1 MARKIISPT
10 TPNKRYVNYLFA
22 RTFPVWKKY
31 EIGAPVI
38 KQVPKNSAWIIHW
51 WRNTEEL
58 SDMDKYHLDV
68 LVRAKS
74 MFKKVV
80 VFYSSI
86 YPPPKE
92 LAGCYIVRIANDV
105 TRGENNSFIETLAQC
120 LLGNCDYVL
129 RTHFK
134 LKKNYDEGRKKN
146 VRFWCKLMYDECFN
160 VSGFDTPTY
169 GAIDCHDRRWLD
181 PYLAALPG
189 KWHDLVDSTYQN
201 HYAGSFIWYN
211 CKRFREWASANNVTL
226 DDIKQLNGD
235 EVQGKPWLCEVLI
248 TAIFKEINAKYH
260 IDFSPYVIFDY
271 FILHGRDF
279 NALVNGIKNCD

>member
-1 MARKIISPT
+1 MTTKITSPKI
-10 TPNKRYVNYLFA
+10 PNKRYINFMLA

-38 KQVPKNSAWIIHW
+38 KQVPKNSCWIIHW

-74 MFKKVV
+74 MFKKVI

-92 LAGCYIVRIANDV
+92 LDGCYVVRIANDV

-160 VSGFDTPTY
+160 VSGFDTSTY

-189 KWHDLVDSTYQN
+189 KWHGLVDSTYQN

-211 CKRFREWASANNVTL
+211 AKRFREWASVNKVTL

-271 FILHGRDF
+271 FILNGRDY
-279 NALVNGIKNCD
+279 NALVNGVKK

>member
-1 MARKIISPT
+1 MTTKITSPKI
-10 TPNKRYVNYLFA
+10 PNKRYVNYMLA

-31 EIGAPVI
+31 EIEAPVI

-58 SDMDKYHLDV
+58 SEIDKYHLDV

-74 MFKKVV
+74 MFKKVI

-92 LAGCYIVRIANDV
+92 LDGCTIVRIANDV
-105 TRGENNSFIETLAQC
+105 SRGENNSFIETLAQC
-120 LLGNCDYVL
+120 LLGDCDYVL

-146 VRFWCKLMYDECFN
+146 VKFWCKLMYDVCFD
-160 VSGFDTPTY
+160 VSGFETSTY

-189 KWHDLVDSTYQN
+189 KWHGLVDSTYQN

-211 CKRFREWASANNVTL
+211 CKRFREWSAENNITL
-226 DDIKQLNGD
+226 DDIMQLNGD
-235 EVQGKPWLCEVLI
+235 EVHGKPWLCEVLI

-260 IDFSPYVIFDY
+260 IDFSPYIIFDY
-271 FILHGRDF
+271 FILEGRDF
-279 NALVNGIKNCD
+279 NALINGVKK

>member
-1 MARKIISPT
+1 MTTKITSPKI
-10 TPNKRYVNYLFA
+10 PNKRYINFMLA

-74 MFKKVV
+74 MFKKVI

-92 LAGCYIVRIANDV
+92 LDGCYIVRIANDT

-146 VRFWCKLMYDECFN
+146 VRFWCKLMYDVCFD
-160 VSGFDTPTY
+160 VSGFDTSTY

-189 KWHDLVDSTYQN
+189 KWHDLVDSNYQN

-271 FILHGRDF
+271 FILNGRDY
-279 NALVNGIKNCD
+279 NALINGVKK